1 MKKALSLILAIL
13 VVSLMLTACGE
24 SALPQKQTESA
35 ASAVS
40 EEAMSSDHTEEAVA
54 NNDGLRSLVVY
65 LDYSENIDTTGLDVD
80 AITQASLRGG
90 STGENIENL
99 KVMVNEIQNVKGA
112 DVFSIQVNEV
122 YPPVFEDMT
131 GIAKDDIA
139 NNKPFTFKNELKN
152 LSDYDTIYIGVP
164 VWWGELPQ
172 PVLVFFQ
179 QYDFSG
185 KTIIPFGIHHGSGFG
200 RMVNQMNEYEP
211 NAVILDGFT
220 IDADTANSEVR
231 DKFDEFLSSL

>member
-1 MKKALSLILAIL
+1 M
-13 VVSLMLTACGE
+13 
-24 SALPQKQTESA
+24 
-35 ASAVS
+35 
-40 EEAMSSDHTEEAVA
+40 
-54 NNDGLRSLVVY
+54 
-65 LDYSENIDTTGLDVD
+65 
-80 AITQASLRGG
+80 
-90 STGENIENL
+90 
-99 KVMVNEIQNVKGA
+99 KGA

-185 KTIIPFGIHHGSGFG
+185 KTIIPFGIHHGTGFG